1 MHTVFN
7 QGLWVASALLLFV
20 VALVRF
26 SRPPTNRTGTTFI
39 LFYTGV
45 LFYYALLIG
54 LWLLVIVLLSAG
66 SYGVDGIGPA
76 VSVSLKANEWLN
88 PSLPVVGLLVIAVAS
103 RFKR

>member
-54 LWLLVIVLLSAG
+54 Q
-66 SYGVDGIGPA
+66 
-76 VSVSLKANEWLN
+76 
-88 PSLPVVGLLVIAVAS
+88 
-103 RFKR
+103 